1 MKNSVRHIVQSVLF
15 LLMLISPIMAHAQF
29 DVNNP
34 EHMQQAIDNG
44 WAFDFTS
51 VEALIKDHK
60 EIRSVLTAR
69 SGVEQVNKV
78 LHDYAQAASVDYDS
92 LNVKLDK
99 YTKCFDIIDLIY
111 NSGMAVLNVYTTS
124 SDVTKRIG
132 ELEQLIEQFSTQC
145 AAKGNIVSSDT
156 IIIGACRRCVEQV
169 VDDGKSLTT
178 SLIEL
183 AQYALGLRHM
193 TTAEL
198 MTVISSINDALD
210 SIRESVDHA
219 YFVIWK
225 YVTIRTHYFKQ
236 TLYNHKTVHEISA
249 EAFSRWR
256 SVTREVMLSK
266 QNKNK

>member
-1 MKNSVRHIVQSVLF
+1 MKNWVRHLIQAVFL
-15 LLMLISPIMAHAQF
+15 LLMLAPGVAHAQF

-111 NSGMAVLNVYTTS
+111 NSGMAVINVYTTT
-124 SDVTKRIG
+124 SDVTQRIG
-132 ELEQLIEQFSTQC
+132 EMEKLIEQFSTQC
-145 AAKGNIVSSDT
+145 VAKGNIISSDS
-156 IIIGACRRCVEQV
+156 IVIGACRRCVEQV

-183 AQYALGLRHM
+183 AQYAAGLRHM
-193 TTAEL
+193 TTAEM

-225 YVTIRTHYFKQ
+225 YVTIRTHYYKKA
-236 TLYNHKTVHEISA
+236 LYNAKSLREMCHD
-249 EAFSRWR
+249 AFSRWR
-256 SVTREVMLSK
+256 NVTRQVGY
-266 QNKNK
+266 